1 MSLIYGLVTGI
12 LFGILLQ
19 KAEVLRFDK
28 QVGALRLM
36 DMTIFKFM
44 LSAIAVGA
52 VGVYLLKDLG
62 LITLSL
68 KGTSIGAQV
77 LGGTLFGIGWAI
89 LGYCPGTAGGALG
102 EGRIDAIWGILGML
116 FGGGIYALA
125 YPFFKANIISL
136 GNFGKITLPQI
147 LGVNHWIIIVLFVVL
162 IIIMFR
168 FFEKK
173 AL

>member
-12 LFGILLQ
+12 LLGILFQ
-19 KAEVLRFDK
+19 KAEIVRFDK

-52 VGVYLLKDLG
+52 IGVYLLKDLG
-62 LITLSL
+62 FINLSI

-77 LGGTLFGIGWAI
+77 LGGSLFGIGWAI

-125 YPFFKANIISL
+125 YPFFKANVISI
-136 GNFGKITLPQI
+136 GNLGKITLPQVF
-147 LGVNHWIIIVLFVVL
+147 GVNHWIIVVVFVAF
-162 IIIMFR
+162 IILMFR

-173 AL
+173 GL

>member
-1 MSLIYGLVTGI
+1 MSLMYGLVTGI

-19 KAEVLRFDK
+19 KAEVLRFEK

-62 LITLSL
+62 LINLSL

-125 YPFFKANIISL
+125 YPFFKANVIGI

-147 LGVNHWIIIVLFVVL
+147 LGINHWIIVVVFVAF
-162 IIIMFR
+162 IIFMFG

-173 AL
+173 GL

>member
-1 MSLIYGLVTGI
+1 MSLMYGLVTGI

-52 VGVYLLKDLG
+52 VGIYLLKDLG
-62 LITLSL
+62 LIKLSL

-125 YPFFKANIISL
+125 YPFFKANVISL

>member
-1 MSLIYGLVTGI
+1 MSLMYGLVTGI

-52 VGVYLLKDLG
+52 VGIYLLKDLE
-62 LITLSL
+62 LIKLSL

-125 YPFFKANIISL
+125 YPFFKANVISL

>member
-44 LSAIAVGA
+44 LSAIAVGV

-62 LITLSL
+62 LINLSL

-125 YPFFKANIISL
+125 YPFFKANVIGI

-147 LGVNHWIIIVLFVVL
+147 LGINHWIIVVVFVAF
-162 IIIMFR
+162 IIFMFG

-173 AL
+173 GL

>member
-1 MSLIYGLVTGI
+1 MSLMYGLATGI

-62 LITLSL
+62 LINLSL

-125 YPFFKANIISL
+125 YPFFKANVISL

>member
-1 MSLIYGLVTGI
+1 
-12 LFGILLQ
+12 
-19 KAEVLRFDK
+19 
-28 QVGALRLM
+28 
-36 DMTIFKFM
+36 M

-52 VGVYLLKDLG
+52 VGIYLLKDLG
-62 LITLSL
+62 LIKLSL

-102 EGRIDAIWGILGML
+102 EGRIDAIWGIIGML
-116 FGGGIYALA
+116 FGGSIYALA
-125 YPFFKANIISL
+125 YPFLKANVISL
-136 GNFGKITLPQI
+136 GNFGKITLPQV
-147 LGVNHWIIIVLFVVL
+147 LGVNHWVIIVVFIAVIVL
-162 IIIMFR
+162 MFR

>member
-1 MSLIYGLVTGI
+1 MSLMYGLVTGI

-19 KAEVLRFDK
+19 KAEVLRFEK

-52 VGVYLLKDLG
+52 VGIYLLKDLG
-62 LITLSL
+62 LIKLSL

-102 EGRIDAIWGILGML
+102 EGRIDAIWGIIGML
-116 FGGGIYALA
+116 FGGSIYALA
-125 YPFFKANIISL
+125 YPFLKANVISL
-136 GNFGKITLPQI
+136 GNFGKITLPQV
-147 LGVNHWIIIVLFVVL
+147 LGVNHWVVIVVFIAVIVL
-162 IIIMFR
+162 MFR

>member
-52 VGVYLLKDLG
+52 VGVYLLKDLE
-62 LITLSL
+62 LIKLSL

-125 YPFFKANIISL
+125 YPFFKANVIGI

-147 LGVNHWIIIVLFVVL
+147 LGINHWIIVVVFIAF
-162 IIIMFR
+162 IIFMFG

-173 AL
+173 GL

>member
-52 VGVYLLKDLG
+52 VGVYLLKDLE
-62 LITLSL
+62 LIKLSL

-102 EGRIDAIWGILGML
+102 EGRVDAIWGILGML
-116 FGGGIYALA
+116 FGGGIYALS
-125 YPFFKANIISL
+125 YPFFKANVIGI

-147 LGVNHWIIIVLFVVL
+147 LGINHWIIVVVFVAF
-162 IIIMFR
+162 IIFMFG

-173 AL
+173 GL

>member
-1 MSLIYGLVTGI
+1 MSLIYGLLTGI

-19 KAEVLRFDK
+19 KAEVVRFDK
-28 QVGALRLM
+28 QVGALRLI

-52 VGVYLLKDLG
+52 IGVYLFKDLG
-62 LITLSL
+62 FIKLSI

-77 LGGTLFGIGWAI
+77 LGGSLFGIGWAV

-116 FGGGIYALA
+116 FGGGLYALA
-125 YPFFKANIISL
+125 HPFFKANVISI
-136 GNFGKITLPQI
+136 GKFGKITLPQI
-147 LGVNHWIIIVLFVVL
+147 LGINHWIIIVLFVAL
-162 IIIMFR
+162 IIFMFR

-173 AL
+173 GL

>member
-1 MSLIYGLVTGI
+1 MSLMYGLVTGI

-19 KAEVLRFDK
+19 KAEVLRFEK

-52 VGVYLLKDLG
+52 VGIYLLKDLG
-62 LITLSL
+62 LIKLSL

-102 EGRIDAIWGILGML
+102 EGRIDAIWGIIGML
-116 FGGGIYALA
+116 LGGSIYALA
-125 YPFFKANIISL
+125 YPFLKANVISL
-136 GNFGKITLPQI
+136 GNFGKITLPQV
-147 LGVNHWIIIVLFVVL
+147 LGVNHWVVIVVFIAVIVL
-162 IIIMFR
+162 MFR

>member
-1 MSLIYGLVTGI
+1 MSLMYGLGTGI

-19 KAEVLRFDK
+19 KAEVLRFEK

-52 VGVYLLKDLG
+52 VGIYLLKDLG
-62 LITLSL
+62 LIKLSL

-77 LGGTLFGIGWAI
+77 LGGTLFGIGWAV

-102 EGRIDAIWGILGML
+102 EGRIDAILGILGML

-125 YPFFKANIISL
+125 YPFLKANVISL
-136 GNFGKITLPQI
+136 GNFGKITLSQV
-147 LGVNHWIIIVLFVVL
+147 LGINHWIIIVVFIA
-162 IIIMFR
+162 IIILMFR

>member
-1 MSLIYGLVTGI
+1 MSLMYGLVTGI

-44 LSAIAVGA
+44 LSAIAVGV
-52 VGVYLLKDLG
+52 VGIYLLKDLG
-62 LITLSL
+62 LIKLSL

-125 YPFFKANIISL
+125 YPFFKANVISL

-147 LGVNHWIIIVLFVVL
+147 LGVNNWIIVVVFVAF
-162 IIIMFR
+162 IIFMFG

>member
-1 MSLIYGLVTGI
+1 MSLMYGLVTGI

-52 VGVYLLKDLG
+52 VGIYLLKDLE
-62 LITLSL
+62 LIKLSL

-77 LGGTLFGIGWAI
+77 LGGSLFGTGWAI
-89 LGYCPGTAGGALG
+89 LGYCPGTACGALG

-125 YPFFKANIISL
+125 YPFFKANVISL
-136 GNFGKITLPQI
+136 GNFGKITLPKI

-162 IIIMFR
+162 IIITFR

>member
-1 MSLIYGLVTGI
+1 MSLMYGLVTGI
-12 LFGILLQ
+12 FFGILLQ

-62 LITLSL
+62 LINLSI

-77 LGGTLFGIGWAI
+77 LGGTLFGIGWAV

-125 YPFFKANIISL
+125 YPFFQANVIGI

-147 LGVNHWIIIVLFVVL
+147 LGINHWIIVVVFVAF
-162 IIIMFR
+162 IIFMFG

-173 AL
+173 GL

>member
-1 MSLIYGLVTGI
+1 MSFIYGLVTGI

-52 VGVYLLKDLG
+52 VGVYLLKDLE
-62 LITLSL
+62 LINLSL

-77 LGGTLFGIGWAI
+77 LGGTLFGIGWAV

-125 YPFFKANIISL
+125 YPFFKANVIGI

-147 LGVNHWIIIVLFVVL
+147 LGINHWIIVVVFVAF
-162 IIIMFR
+162 IIFMFG

-173 AL
+173 GL

>member
-19 KAEVLRFDK
+19 KAQVLRFDK
-28 QVGALRLM
+28 QVGALRLI

-52 VGVYLLKDLG
+52 VGIYLLKDLG
-62 LITLSL
+62 LIQLSL

-77 LGGTLFGIGWAI
+77 MGGTLFGIGWAV

-102 EGRIDAIWGILGML
+102 EGRIDALWGILGML

-125 YPFFKANIISL
+125 YPFFKANVIRL

-147 LGVNHWIIIVLFVVL
+147 LGVNHWIIIILFVGL
-162 IIIMFR
+162 IIIMFS
-168 FFEKK
+168 FFEKN

>member
-1 MSLIYGLVTGI
+1 MSLMYGLVTGI

-52 VGVYLLKDLG
+52 VGVYLLKDLE
-62 LITLSL
+62 LIKLSL

-125 YPFFKANIISL
+125 YPFFKANVIGI

-147 LGVNHWIIIVLFVVL
+147 LGINHWIIVVVFIAF
-162 IIIMFR
+162 IIFMFG

-173 AL
+173 GL

>member
-1 MSLIYGLVTGI
+1 MSLMYGLGTGI

-19 KAEVLRFDK
+19 KAEVLRFEK

-52 VGVYLLKDLG
+52 VGIYLLKDLG
-62 LITLSL
+62 LIKLSL

-77 LGGTLFGIGWAI
+77 LGGTLFGIGWAV

-125 YPFFKANIISL
+125 YPFLKANVISL
-136 GNFGKITLPQI
+136 GNFGKITLSQV
-147 LGVNHWIIIVLFVVL
+147 LGINHWIIIVVFIA
-162 IIIMFR
+162 IIILMFR

>member
-1 MSLIYGLVTGI
+1 MSLMYGLATGI

-19 KAEVLRFDK
+19 KAEALRFDK

-62 LITLSL
+62 LINLSI

-125 YPFFKANIISL
+125 YPFFKANVIGI

-147 LGVNHWIIIVLFVVL
+147 LGINHWIIVVMFVAF
-162 IIIMFR
+162 IIFMFG

-173 AL
+173 GL

>member
-1 MSLIYGLVTGI
+1 MSLVYGLLTGI
-12 LFGILLQ
+12 LFGVLLQ
-19 KAEVLRFDK
+19 KSEVVRFDK

-52 VGVYLLKDLG
+52 IGIYLLNDMGFVK
-62 LITLSL
+62 LSI

-77 LGGTLFGIGWAI
+77 IGGTLFGIGWAV

-102 EGRIDAIWGILGML
+102 EGRIDALWGILGML
-116 FGGGIYALA
+116 AGGGLYAYA
-125 YPFFKANIISL
+125 YPFFKANVIGI
-136 GNFGKITLPQI
+136 GNYGKITLPQV
-147 LGVNHWIIIVLFVVL
+147 LGINHWIVIVLFVAFIVFA
-162 IIIMFR
+162 FR

-173 AL
+173 GL

>member
-1 MSLIYGLVTGI
+1 MSLMYGLATGI

-62 LITLSL
+62 LINLSL

-125 YPFFKANIISL
+125 YPFFKANVIGI

-147 LGVNHWIIIVLFVVL
+147 LGINHWIIVVMFVAF
-162 IIIMFR
+162 IIFMFG

-173 AL
+173 GL

>member
-1 MSLIYGLVTGI
+1 MSLMYGLATGI

-62 LITLSL
+62 LIKLSL

-125 YPFFKANIISL
+125 YPFFKANVISL

-162 IIIMFR
+162 IIITFR

>member
-12 LFGILLQ
+12 IFGILLQ

-28 QVGALRLM
+28 QVGALRLI

-44 LSAIAVGA
+44 LSAIIVGS
-52 VGVYLLKDLG
+52 VGVYLLNDLS
-62 LITLSL
+62 LIKLSL

-77 LGGTLFGIGWAI
+77 LGGAIFGIGWAI

-102 EGRIDAIWGILGML
+102 EGRLDALWGMLGML
-116 FGGGIYALA
+116 FGGGLYAA
-125 YPFFKANIISL
+125 VYPFFKTNIIGI

-147 LGVNHWIIIVLFVVL
+147 LGVNHWIIIVLLAAL
-162 IIIMFR
+162 ILFSFR
-168 FFEKK
+168 LFEKK
-173 AL
+173 GL

>member
-12 LFGILLQ
+12 LLGILFQ
-19 KAEVLRFDK
+19 KAEIVRFDK

-62 LITLSL
+62 FINLSI

-77 LGGTLFGIGWAI
+77 LGGSLFGIGWAI

-116 FGGGIYALA
+116 FGGGIYALV
-125 YPFFKANIISL
+125 YPFFKANVISI
-136 GNFGKITLPQI
+136 GNLGKITLPQVF
-147 LGVNHWIIIVLFVVL
+147 GVNHWIIVVVFVAF
-162 IIIMFR
+162 IILMFR